1 MALRTH
7 SVGGDFEL
15 APEGMA
21 LGRCFK
27 LVDLGTHFN
36 PVFAKETHKAALYFE
51 LPTTLQTEGDR
62 AGKPFVIKQDF
73 TLSHHKKANLRIALE
88 GWYGK
93 RFDTKELD
101 RAGGFDLEKVI
112 GRPALINVVHSED
125 GKYAN
130 IATINPLPKGMECPP
145 QINASFVFTF
155 EDFNLARFNELSQKM
170 QDHIK
175 ESGEYIEMFRERV
188 PANPPAG
195 GHFDDLEDDIP
206 F

>member
-1 MALRTH
+1 MAVRTA
-7 SVGGDFEL
+7 SSGGDFEMP
-15 APEGMA
+15 PEGMVLA
-21 LGRCFK
+21 RCFK

-36 PVFAKETHKAALYFE
+36 PMFAKETHKAGLYFE
-51 LPTTLQTEGDR
+51 LPTTLMKEGDR
-62 AGKPFVIKQDF
+62 AGKPFIIKQDF

-101 RAGGFDLEKVI
+101 KAGGFDLEKVV
-112 GRPALINVVHSED
+112 GRPALVNIVHSED

-145 QINASFVFTF
+145 QVYPSFVFSL
-155 EDFNLARFNELSQKM
+155 EDFNQVRFGELSQKM
-170 QDHIK
+170 QDFIAQ
-175 ESGEYIEMFRERV
+175 SGEYIKMHTER
-188 PANPPAG
+188 PEPSRPSG
-195 GHFDDLEDDIP
+195 PFDDLDDDIP